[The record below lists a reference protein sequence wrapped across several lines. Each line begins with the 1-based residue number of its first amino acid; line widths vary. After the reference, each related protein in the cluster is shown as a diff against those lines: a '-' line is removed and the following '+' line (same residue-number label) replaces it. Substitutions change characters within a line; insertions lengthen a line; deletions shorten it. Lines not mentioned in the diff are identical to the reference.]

1 MRSKRGARK
10 LSKELSVACTK
21 SGKKQELKLASSGDT
36 SIGFVA
42 WMAQTVHQAYHTDHD
57 GTWETCP
64 KDLCASAR
72 LWMKETGTKL
82 EMVQSNLE
90 KLEDMNRTHRKALR
104 LLFDGLRE
112 ITHIANDR
120 RVIDKVDSL
129 VERLSIIQKFE
140 SLSEAERTAARLRF
154 DSLEDWSKSLE
165 EKK

>member
-1 MRSKRGARK
+1 MSERSVCVRPA
-10 LSKELSVACTK
+10 L
-21 SGKKQELKLASSGDT
+21 
-36 SIGFVA
+36 
-42 WMAQTVHQAYHTDHD
+42 
-57 GTWETCP
+57 
-64 KDLCASAR
+64 
-72 LWMKETGTKL
+72 ETGTKL

-90 KLEDMNRTHRKALR
+90 KLEDMNRTHKKALR